1 MLNTFLESS
10 KLKKVAVMI
19 SYLDGLSILEHL
31 EDSDDKLTMAISK
44 WVSLIIFI
52 LKLVM
57 MDTVRIFDLKSM
69 FISSINTG
77 ITDSFE

>member
-31 EDSDDKLTMAISK
+31 EDSDDKLTMTISK
-44 WVSLIIFI
+44 WVSLIKPHF
-52 LKLVM
+52 
-57 MDTVRIFDLKSM
+57 
-69 FISSINTG
+69 
-77 ITDSFE
+77 